1 MKIVVIGGGAA
12 GFFAAIQ
19 AASANKNAEVVL
31 LEKTSKL
38 LQKVRVSGGGRC
50 NVTNAC
56 SDMKQLSAAY
66 PRGEKQLKSAFSR
79 FTTTDTVNW
88 FQERKVK
95 LKTEADGR
103 IFPVSDDSQTIID
116 CLEKEA
122 KKLKIDIRLESEVKK
137 IIPSYT
143 GGFELA
149 LANGDRISCSKLIV
163 ASGGSPKSENMQW
176 IKELGHEIIEPV
188 PSLFTFNI
196 PNEALNELTGISV
209 NPTKIKIADT
219 KFEFNG
225 PMLITH
231 WGLSG
236 PAVLKLSSFAA
247 RYLAEKEYN
256 FSVQLNWLNDKKD
269 EACRNELMNVKAA
282 NPHKQVN
289 NHFPFKLPTRLL
301 SHLFAKSGIDETSRW
316 ADVSKIDIQQLVQN
330 LIYDT
335 YEVKGKTTFKEEF
348 VTCGGI
354 SLNDIEFKNMQSKR
368 CKNLYFAGE
377 ILDIDGITG
386 GFNFQAAWT
395 TGFIA
400 GNAAAAI

>member
-56 SDMKQLSAAY
+56 SDMKQLSASY

-88 FQERKVK
+88 FQDRKVK

-103 IFPVSDDSQTIID
+103 MFPISDDSQTVID

-137 IIPSYT
+137 IIPSYI

-149 LANGDRISCSKLIV
+149 LANGDRISCNKLIV

-176 IKELGHEIIEPV
+176 LKELGHEIIEPV

-209 NPTKIKIADT
+209 NPTKVKIADT

-225 PMLITH
+225 PVLITH

-289 NHFPFKLPTRLL
+289 NHFPFKLPARLL

-368 CKNLYFAGE
+368 CKNLFFAGE

>member
-209 NPTKIKIADT
+209 NPTKIKITDT

-225 PMLITH
+225 PVLITH

>member
-1 MKIVVIGGGAA
+1 LKIVVIGGGAA

-56 SDMKQLSAAY
+56 SDMKQLSASY

-88 FQERKVK
+88 FQDRKVK

-103 IFPVSDDSQTIID
+103 MFPISDDSQTVID

-149 LANGDRISCSKLIV
+149 LANGDRISCNKLII

-176 IKELGHEIIEPV
+176 LKELGHEIIEPV

-209 NPTKIKIADT
+209 NPTKVKIADT

-225 PMLITH
+225 PVLITH

-289 NHFPFKLPTRLL
+289 NHFPFKLPARLL
-301 SHLFAKSGIDETSRW
+301 SHLFTKSGIDETSRW
-316 ADVSKIDIQQLVQN
+316 ADVSKIDIQQLVKN

>member
-56 SDMKQLSAAY
+56 SDMKQLSASY

-88 FQERKVK
+88 FQDRKVK

-103 IFPVSDDSQTIID
+103 MFPISDDSQTVID

-149 LANGDRISCSKLIV
+149 LANGDRISCNKLII

-176 IKELGHEIIEPV
+176 LKELGHEIIEPV

-209 NPTKIKIADT
+209 NPTKVKIADT

-225 PMLITH
+225 PVLITH

-289 NHFPFKLPTRLL
+289 NHFPFKLPARLL

-368 CKNLYFAGE
+368 CKNLFFAGE

>member
-225 PMLITH
+225 PVLITH

>member
-209 NPTKIKIADT
+209 NPTKVKIADT

-225 PMLITH
+225 PVLITH

-301 SHLFAKSGIDETSRW
+301 SHLFAKSGIDETYRW

>member
-1 MKIVVIGGGAA
+1 LKIVVIGGGAA

-209 NPTKIKIADT
+209 NPTKIKITDT

-225 PMLITH
+225 PVLITH

>member
-56 SDMKQLSAAY
+56 SDMKQLSASY

-88 FQERKVK
+88 FQDRKVK

-103 IFPVSDDSQTIID
+103 MFPISDDSQTVID

-149 LANGDRISCSKLIV
+149 LANGDRISCNKLII

-176 IKELGHEIIEPV
+176 LKELGHEIIEPV

-209 NPTKIKIADT
+209 NPTKVKIADT

-225 PMLITH
+225 PVLITH

-289 NHFPFKLPTRLL
+289 NHFPFKLPARLL
-301 SHLFAKSGIDETSRW
+301 SHLFTKSGIDETSRW
-316 ADVSKIDIQQLVQN
+316 ADVSKIDIQQLVKN

>member
-1 MKIVVIGGGAA
+1 LKIVVIGGGAA

-88 FQERKVK
+88 FQDRKVK

-103 IFPVSDDSQTIID
+103 MFPISDDSQTIID

-149 LANGDRISCSKLIV
+149 LANGDRISCNKLIV
-163 ASGGSPKSENMQW
+163 AAGGSPKSEGMQW
-176 IKELGHEIIEPV
+176 LKELGHDIIDPV

-209 NPTKIKIADT
+209 NPTKVKIADT

-225 PMLITH
+225 PVLITH

-236 PAVLKLSSFAA
+236 PAVLKLSAFAA

-289 NHFPFKLPTRLL
+289 NHFPFKLPARLL
-301 SHLFAKSGIDETSRW
+301 SHLFTKSGIDETSRW

-335 YEVKGKTTFKEEF
+335 YDVQGKTTFKEEF

-400 GNAAAAI
+400 GNAAAVV

>member
-1 MKIVVIGGGAA
+1 LKIVVIGGGAA

-56 SDMKQLSAAY
+56 SDMKQLSASY

-88 FQERKVK
+88 FQDRKVK

-103 IFPVSDDSQTIID
+103 MFPISDDSQTVID

-149 LANGDRISCSKLIV
+149 LANGDRISCNKLII

-176 IKELGHEIIEPV
+176 LKELGHEIIEPV

-209 NPTKIKIADT
+209 NPTKVKIADT

-225 PMLITH
+225 PVLITH

-289 NHFPFKLPTRLL
+289 NHFPFKLPARLL

>member
-1 MKIVVIGGGAA
+1 LKIVVIGGGAA

>member
-95 LKTEADGR
+95 LKTEDDGR

-225 PMLITH
+225 PVLITH

-368 CKNLYFAGE
+368 CKNLYFVGE

>member
-88 FQERKVK
+88 FQDRKVK

-103 IFPVSDDSQTIID
+103 MFPISDDSQTIID

-149 LANGDRISCSKLIV
+149 LANGDRISCNKLIV
-163 ASGGSPKSENMQW
+163 AAGGSPKSEGMQW
-176 IKELGHEIIEPV
+176 LKELGHDIIDPV

-209 NPTKIKIADT
+209 NPTKVKIADT

-225 PMLITH
+225 PVLITH

-236 PAVLKLSSFAA
+236 PAVLKLSAFAA

-289 NHFPFKLPTRLL
+289 NHFPFKLPARLL
-301 SHLFAKSGIDETSRW
+301 SHLFTKSGIDETSRW

-335 YEVKGKTTFKEEF
+335 YDVQGKTTFKEEF

-400 GNAAAAI
+400 GNAAAVV

>member
-1 MKIVVIGGGAA
+1 LKIVVIGGGAA

-209 NPTKIKIADT
+209 NPTKVKIADT

-225 PMLITH
+225 PVLITH

-301 SHLFAKSGIDETSRW
+301 SHLFAKSGIDETYRW

>member
-56 SDMKQLSAAY
+56 SDMKQLSASY

-88 FQERKVK
+88 FQDRKVK

-103 IFPVSDDSQTIID
+103 MFPISDDSQTVID

-149 LANGDRISCSKLIV
+149 LANGDRISCNKLIV

-176 IKELGHEIIEPV
+176 LKELGHEIIEPV

-209 NPTKIKIADT
+209 NPTKVKIADT

-225 PMLITH
+225 PVLITH

-289 NHFPFKLPTRLL
+289 NHFPFKLPARLL
-301 SHLFAKSGIDETSRW
+301 SHLFTKSGIDETSRW

-368 CKNLYFAGE
+368 CKNLFFAGE

>member
-1 MKIVVIGGGAA
+1 LKIVVIGGGAA

-56 SDMKQLSAAY
+56 SDMKQLSASY

-88 FQERKVK
+88 FQDRKVK

-103 IFPVSDDSQTIID
+103 MFPISDDSQTVID

-137 IIPSYT
+137 IIPSYI

-149 LANGDRISCSKLIV
+149 LANGDRISCNKLIV

-176 IKELGHEIIEPV
+176 LKELGHEIIEPV

-209 NPTKIKIADT
+209 NPTKVKIADT

-225 PMLITH
+225 PVLITH

-289 NHFPFKLPTRLL
+289 NHFPFKLPARLL

-368 CKNLYFAGE
+368 CKNLFFAGE

>member
-56 SDMKQLSAAY
+56 SDMKQLSASY

-88 FQERKVK
+88 FQDRKVK

-103 IFPVSDDSQTIID
+103 MFPISDDSQTIID

-149 LANGDRISCSKLIV
+149 LANGDRISCTKLIV
-163 ASGGSPKSENMQW
+163 AAGGSPKSESMQW
-176 IKELGHEIIEPV
+176 LKELGHEIIEPV

-196 PNEALNELTGISV
+196 PNEALNELTGISF
-209 NPTKIKIADT
+209 NPTKVKIADT

-225 PMLITH
+225 PVLITH

-289 NHFPFKLPTRLL
+289 NHFPFKLPARLL

-335 YEVKGKTTFKEEF
+335 YEVQGKTTFKEEF

-400 GNAAAAI
+400 GNAAATV

>member
-1 MKIVVIGGGAA
+1 LKIVVIGGGAA

-56 SDMKQLSAAY
+56 SDMKQLSASY

-88 FQERKVK
+88 FQDRKVK

-103 IFPVSDDSQTIID
+103 MFPISDDSQTVID

-149 LANGDRISCSKLIV
+149 LANGDRISCNKLIV

-176 IKELGHEIIEPV
+176 LKELGHEIIEPV

-209 NPTKIKIADT
+209 NPTKVKIADT

-225 PMLITH
+225 PVLITH

-289 NHFPFKLPTRLL
+289 NHFPFKLPARLL

-368 CKNLYFAGE
+368 CKNLFFAGE